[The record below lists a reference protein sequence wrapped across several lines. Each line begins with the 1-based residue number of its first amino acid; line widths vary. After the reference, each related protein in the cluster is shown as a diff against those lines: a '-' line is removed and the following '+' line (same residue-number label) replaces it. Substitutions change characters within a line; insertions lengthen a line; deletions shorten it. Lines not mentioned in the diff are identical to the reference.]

1 MILFLT
7 LTIDL
12 SVSWFTHSRKKYIGK
27 FNITQTQIDHVSK
40 IKEHI
45 VSIRYGLNNIK
56 PKC

>member
-12 SVSWFTHSRKKYIGK
+12 SVSWFTDSRKKYIGK
-27 FNITQTQIDHVSK
+27 FNITQIDHVSK